1 MILLDCWK
9 EISVQMMV
17 LEKNLWQFSWYW
29 SKFKLKWKLAFFYN
43 KTVSLQTIHNTY
55 ARYVCVSVSL
65 VLSGFSTVRGNG
77 ERKYYETWRRQL
89 CILDNFLCMS
99 LTLQSALNLLVLNSA
114 LLKGE
119 AMPINSTL
127 SFLLL
132 FSINSSVNYSLL
144 LQQLFLTVVIIIFCC
159 CLFSWTDCLMP
170 FLSLLCFFVICIK
183 TRNAISIV
191 SSIHSALS
199 LSKKLV
205 KKKKKKTKKKQ
216 KSHSGSL
223 RSLGSQ
229 WQHNDV
235 ALNSPPGKVGL
246 VTAVKLLPSFLPLA
260 CLSCLIPIWHFSPWQ
275 SSACV

>member
-1 MILLDCWK
+1 MSIK
-9 EISVQMMV
+9 SIKPIKSRTGSV
-17 LEKNLWQFSWYW
+17 
-29 SKFKLKWKLAFFYN
+29 
-43 KTVSLQTIHNTY
+43 
-55 ARYVCVSVSL
+55 
-65 VLSGFSTVRGNG
+65 G

-183 TRNAISIV
+183 THNAISIV

-205 KKKKKKTKKKQ
+205 KKKKENKKKPTTQ
-216 KSHSGSL
+216 TWCVILCSFLHFLWLCWSLIALRKLIHKRIFHKYCVLFAEKQFCCKRKQVFIWAWTCFNIMKTVISFSLKPSSELKFPSNNPEGSL
-223 RSLGSQ
+223 
-229 WQHNDV
+229 WE
-235 ALNSPPGKVGL
+235 AL
-246 VTAVKLLPSFLPLA
+246 
-260 CLSCLIPIWHFSPWQ
+260 C
-275 SSACV
+275 